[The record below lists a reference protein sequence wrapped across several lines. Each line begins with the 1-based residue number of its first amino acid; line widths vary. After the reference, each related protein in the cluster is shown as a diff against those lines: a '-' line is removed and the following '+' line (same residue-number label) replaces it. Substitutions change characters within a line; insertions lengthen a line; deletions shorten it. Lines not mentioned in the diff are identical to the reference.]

1 MIGEIKEK
9 GWGNVPDVGFQFF
22 LSFFF
27 GIACAYFSS
36 LLRLICFVF
45 VRLRFFFVIFRGGEE
60 CHSTKDCLSNISY
73 KLSLSLSKALSKQV
87 SQDHIAALLVL
98 VKCIPKDLARLSRI
112 GPQLCHLTESPGSCR

>member
-45 VRLRFFFVIFRGGEE
+45 VRLRFFFCNFSRGGG
-60 CHSTKDCLSNISY
+60 ISQY
-73 KLSLSLSKALSKQV
+73 KRLPFQYLLQALSLSKALSKQV

-98 VKCIPKDLARLSRI
+98 VKCIPKDLARLFTI